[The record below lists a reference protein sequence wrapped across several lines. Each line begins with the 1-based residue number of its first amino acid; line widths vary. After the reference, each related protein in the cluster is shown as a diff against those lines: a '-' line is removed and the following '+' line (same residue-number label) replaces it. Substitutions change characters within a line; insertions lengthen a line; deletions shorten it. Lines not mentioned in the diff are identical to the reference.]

1 MHKLVAS
8 MARIKIPQK
17 IFKDCENISQFS
29 CSECRLL
36 LEDPVQLSCGH
47 RLCKCCAD
55 ELVSNVTLKCP
66 ESECNEEIA
75 EEDGAK
81 VLKKL

>member
-1 MHKLVAS
+1 
-8 MARIKIPQK
+8 MARNKIPRK
-17 IFKDCENISQFS
+17 IFKDSESVSQFS

-55 ELVSNVTLKCP
+55 ELVSNETTPKCP
-66 ESECNEEIA
+66 AAECNEEIV
-75 EEDGAK
+75 EEDGVK
-81 VLKKL
+81 VIK